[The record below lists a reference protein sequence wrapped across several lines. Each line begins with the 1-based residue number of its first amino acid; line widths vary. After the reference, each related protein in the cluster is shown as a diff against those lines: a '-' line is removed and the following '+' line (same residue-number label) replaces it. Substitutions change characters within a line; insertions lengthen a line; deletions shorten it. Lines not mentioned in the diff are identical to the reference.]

1 MCKHSEPQRRAFTL
15 IELLVVIAIIAI
27 LAAMLLPALAK
38 AKERAKAIQ
47 CVSQLRQV
55 GIAFNIFLQDH
66 NDTLMQRIYNEPP
79 AALNVSSSSA
89 TYTQYGYDE
98 ILMPLMGNNPKMF
111 ICPDQLQTDVTVL
124 SSNYFGQPGYGM
136 NWYYDNQPEHKVT
149 LTSSTILATESA
161 GDNDTGSH
169 RADRDSVSPGQ
180 LDDTRHAG
188 GANYLFFDYHVVRL
202 KFEQTY
208 NPNVNPPS
216 PDLWG
221 IDCSNHDVVQWVN

>member
-1 MCKHSEPQRRAFTL
+1 MNSKAAMRKHAFTL

-27 LAAMLLPALAK
+27 LAALLLPALAQ
-38 AKERAKAIQ
+38 AKEKARAIQ

-55 GIAFNIFLQDH
+55 GLAYNIFLQDH
-66 NDTLMQRIYNEPP
+66 NDTLMQRIYSLPP
-79 AALNVSSSSA
+79 PQIVGSPDPA
-89 TYTQYGYDE
+89 QYGYDE
-98 ILMPLMGNNPKMF
+98 ILMPLMGNNPLIF
-111 ICPDQLQTDVTVL
+111 ICPDQLKTDVTML
-124 SSNYFGQPGYGM
+124 KSNYFGQPGYGM